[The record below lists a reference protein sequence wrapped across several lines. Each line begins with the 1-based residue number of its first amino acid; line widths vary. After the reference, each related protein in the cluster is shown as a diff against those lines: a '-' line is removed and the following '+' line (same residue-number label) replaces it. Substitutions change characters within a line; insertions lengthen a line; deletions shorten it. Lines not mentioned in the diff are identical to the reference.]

1 MPSCSCH
8 PGISL
13 ALSIVSI
20 SWCWWRSEVVGCS
33 AGQPEG
39 LAPNQNAVW
48 LGENRTLGLRNGIMG
63 EEGGLKSSSGQLVTH
78 HCSFSSSSSHSLTHS
93 NSPLSPSLSL
103 RCQRLSIYG
112 EMHSI
117 HFQSPGFSSGA
128 ALILSEAVSTTSLTP
143 LYCFLPFFLTF
154 HQFWKGAK
162 NNAPY
167 KSLETPC
174 RITPP
179 PPPPP
184 QTVLR
189 SSAFVI
195 CMKARLWK
203 CDGTQIS
210 LNSFVFFPVS
220 VI

>member
-1 MPSCSCH
+1 M
-8 PGISL
+8 
-13 ALSIVSI
+13 
-20 SWCWWRSEVVGCS
+20 GCS

-48 LGENRTLGLRNGIMG
+48 LGENRTLGLCNGIMG

-143 LYCFLPFFLTF
+143 LYCFLPFVLTF
-154 HQFWKGAK
+154 HQF
-162 NNAPY
+162 
-167 KSLETPC
+167 
-174 RITPP
+174 
-179 PPPPP
+179 
-184 QTVLR
+184 
-189 SSAFVI
+189 
-195 CMKARLWK
+195 
-203 CDGTQIS
+203 
-210 LNSFVFFPVS
+210 
-220 VI
+220 